1 MDERRKE
8 NRKQDAHKVDL
19 KPYNDYLQTFLKRNS
34 FALTENISLGGVKI
48 LTDTFLP
55 LDSVVRLEINMA
67 RTNRKMNFPGKVR
80 WIFAH
85 SDAHIYEMG
94 LEFVDKSAKSS
105 TVLAEYLA

>member
-8 NRKQDAHKVDL
+8 ERKLDAHKVDL
-19 KPYNDYLQTFLKRNS
+19 KPYNDYLQTFLKRAS

-55 LDSVVRLEINMA
+55 LDSVVRLEINLA
-67 RTNRKMNFPGKVR
+67 RFNRKMTFPGKVR
-80 WIFAH
+80 WVLQH

-94 LEFVDKSAKSS
+94 LEFVDKSNTSITTLK
-105 TVLAEYLA
+105 EYLT